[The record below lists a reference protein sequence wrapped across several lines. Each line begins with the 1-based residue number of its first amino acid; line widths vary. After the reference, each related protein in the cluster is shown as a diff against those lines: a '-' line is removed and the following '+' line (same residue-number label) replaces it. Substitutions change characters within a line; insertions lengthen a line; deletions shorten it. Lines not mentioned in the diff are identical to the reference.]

1 LNLKNFNIGKII
13 LLGMRDE
20 GRKEFSD
27 EDSPHA
33 LTFADAIIVTTHP
46 LFILQEGVVT
56 LNGEALI

>member
-1 LNLKNFNIGKII
+1 
-13 LLGMRDE
+13 MRDE